1 MKVRVRKPEWLK
13 ISIGA
18 NERYT
23 ETKRIVDSHCLHTIC
38 SSGRCPNMGE
48 CWGKGTATFMI
59 GGDIC
64 TRCCKFCN
72 TQTGRPL
79 PLDPNE
85 PTHVAESIALM
96 KLSHAVITSVD
107 RDDLPDLGAAHW
119 ARTIQEIKRLNPETT
134 VEVLIPDFQGRKELV
149 AQVIEARPE
158 IISHN
163 METVKRISP
172 LVRSAAHYETSLEVI
187 RQVAASGTTTKS
199 GIMVGLGET
208 PEEVE
213 ELMDDLR
220 QAGCQILTIGQY
232 LQPSHK
238 HYPVA
243 EYVTPTQFVSYKEQ
257 GLAKGFDQVESAPL
271 VRSSYHA
278 ERQIRFY
285 KKGTE

>member
-1 MKVRVRKPEWLK
+1 MKDRVRKPEWLK

-119 ARTIQEIKRLNPETT
+119 VRTIQEIKRLNPETT

-172 LVRSAAHYETSLEVI
+172 LVRSAARYETSLEVI

-213 ELMDDLR
+213 EVMDDLR

-278 ERQIRFY
+278 EKQIRFY